1 MCAIF
6 LLWGLKYTLDFFLC
20 ATEWFLLVMWT
31 YQHFWV
37 IILVLSTYKHPSMIS
52 SFCVYLF
59 TPLRK
64 STRRRGRGTNELLFQ
79 KILDNEYIISK
90 LVDHSWGGGCDGFL
104 FICCYLRVLN
114 KVQYM
119 WYQGDPKAPF
129 SFPATRGYLIRSN
142 VCGISSSE

>member
-90 LVDHSWGGGCDGFL
+90 LVDHSWGGGDAMASFL
-104 FICCYLRVLN
+104 FAAI
-114 KVQYM
+114 
-119 WYQGDPKAPF
+119 W
-129 SFPATRGYLIRSN
+129 GYLIRSN
-142 VCGISSSE
+142 ICGIRATRKLPFHSLLPEGT